1 MPIDKLSST
10 QLYVPI
16 LQQVLDIFNRKLSL
30 DMLDNAS
37 DYLKFA
43 EDFKKE
49 AFPATKPEHEDKT
62 LNKYYLSE
70 LRSWEGKIIFKV
82 DYLLEAELS
91 KENDLFFFCNDK
103 FNFFGSGF
111 TKEEALKDFSE
122 FFIHDYL
129 SYKKTSVKQLT
140 QDAQHLLDEYESVIS
155 AFEPA

>member
-16 LQQVLDIFNRKLSL
+16 LQHVLDIFNRKLSL
-30 DMLDNAS
+30 DMLGNAS

-49 AFPATKPEHEDKT
+49 AFPATEPDEDKT
-62 LNKYYLSE
+62 LNKYYFSE
-70 LRSWEGKIIFKV
+70 LRSGEGKIIFRA
-82 DYLLEAELS
+82 DYLLEVELS

-103 FNFFGSGF
+103 FNIFGSGS
-111 TKEEALKDFSE
+111 TKEEALKDFAE

-140 QDAQHLLDEYESVIS
+140 QDAQHLLDEYESIIS